1 MAEAE
6 DVKID
11 QEAIEPHQYFAV
23 LKENVKN
30 VDADALQSSS
40 PSWPS
45 T

>member
-6 DVKID
+6 DVNID
-11 QEAIEPHQYFAV
+11 HEAIEPHQYFAV